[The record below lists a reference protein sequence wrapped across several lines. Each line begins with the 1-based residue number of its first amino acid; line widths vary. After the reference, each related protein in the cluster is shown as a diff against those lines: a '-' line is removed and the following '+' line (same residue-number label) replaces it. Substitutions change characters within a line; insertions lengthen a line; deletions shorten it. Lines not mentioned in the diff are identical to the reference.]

1 MDFLSH
7 ICFGLTIIVYY
18 VLGNSNERSI
28 SEEWLIFVFEEWLI
42 FVDFRFG
49 MPYNGEKSL

>member
-18 VLGNSNERSI
+18 VLENSNERSI
-28 SEEWLIFVFEEWLI
+28 SEDWLI
-42 FVDFRFG
+42 FVDFRFE